1 MEAEVL
7 GFRDVLGDFVDKID
21 SAVVVSVGM
30 SDVVGALVD
39 KIESA
44 VVVSVGMSDVD

>member
-7 GFRDVLGDFVDKID
+7 GFRDVLGEFVDKIY
-21 SAVVVSVGM
+21 SAVVVSVGK
-30 SDVVGALVD
+30 SDVLGPLVD
-39 KIESA
+39 KNESA

>member
-21 SAVVVSVGM
+21 SAVVVSVSMLGLRIKKTQRFFIKFQFIDTL
-30 SDVVGALVD
+30 SSGC
-39 KIESA
+39 
-44 VVVSVGMSDVD
+44 